1 MLLTLI
7 YDGGCPFCR
16 EFALLSELKAGVPD
30 LRIVDGRAD
39 HAIRQELNAL
49 GLPLRNG
56 AVLIEGEQ
64 RWHGSEAIAELSRR
78 MKPSDPLLK
87 LLARLFCDD
96 QRSARAYPALLMAR
110 RIALTTR
117 GLSVDPDDD
126 LHHQRDGSK
135 NGYRY

>member
-16 EFALLSELKAGVPD
+16 EFALRSELQAGIPN

-39 HAIRQELNAL
+39 HNIRRQLNSL
-49 GLPLRNG
+49 GLPLRDG

-78 MKPSDPLLK
+78 MNPSGPLLG
-87 LLARLFCDD
+87 LLAKVFSDD
-96 QRSARAYPALLMAR
+96 QRSALAYPALLVAR
-110 RIALTTR
+110 RMALATR
-117 GLSVDPDDD
+117 GLSVDPD
-126 LHHQRDGSK
+126 RAGR
-135 NGYRY
+135 G

>member
-16 EFALLSELKAGVPD
+16 DFALRSELQAGVPN

-39 HAIRQELNAL
+39 HNLRRALNAL

-64 RWHGSEAIAELSRR
+64 KWHGSEAIAELSRR
-78 MKPSDPLLK
+78 MKPSDPLLRM
-87 LLARLFCDD
+87 LARLFADN
-96 QRSARAYPALLMAR
+96 QRSALAYPALLAAR
-110 RIALTTR
+110 RLALATR
-117 GLSVDPDDD
+117 GLSVDPD
-126 LHHQRDGSK
+126 QVPSR
-135 NGYRY
+135 

>member
-16 EFALLSELKAGVPD
+16 EFALRSELQAGVPN

-39 HAIRQELNAL
+39 HNIRRELNAL

-56 AVLIEGEQ
+56 AVLIDGEQ

-78 MKPSDPLLK
+78 MKPSDALLK
-87 LLARLFCDD
+87 VLAMLFSNN
-96 QRSARAYPALLMAR
+96 QRSALAYPALLAAR
-110 RIALTTR
+110 RIALATR
-117 GLSVDPDDD
+117 GLSVDPDEI
-126 LHHQRDGSK
+126 HR
-135 NGYRY
+135 R

>member
-7 YDGGCPFCR
+7 YDGGCPFCK
-16 EFALLSELKAGVPD
+16 EFALRSELQAGVPN

-39 HAIRQELNAL
+39 HSVRRELNAL
-49 GLPLRNG
+49 GMPLRNG

-87 LLARLFCDD
+87 LLASLFSNT
-96 QRSARAYPALLMAR
+96 QRSALAYPALLAAR
-110 RIALTTR
+110 RIALATR
-117 GLSVDPDDD
+117 GLSVDPDEA
-126 LHHQRDGSK
+126 
-135 NGYRY
+135 NPN

>member
-16 EFALLSELKAGVPD
+16 EFALRSELKAGVPN

-39 HAIRQELNAL
+39 HKIRHELNAL

-56 AVLIEGEQ
+56 AVLMEGEH

-87 LLARLFCDD
+87 LLSTLFCDE
-96 QRSARAYPALLMAR
+96 QRSALAYPALLAAR
-110 RIALTTR
+110 RIALATR
-117 GLSVDPDDD
+117 GLSVDPD
-126 LHHQRDGSK
+126 QEPR
-135 NGYRY
+135 N

>member
-16 EFALLSELKAGVPD
+16 EFALRSELQAGIPN

-39 HAIRQELNAL
+39 HNLRRELNDL

-64 RWHGSEAIAELSRR
+64 KWHGSEAIAELSQR
-78 MKPSDPLLK
+78 MNPSDPLLR
-87 LLARLFCDD
+87 LLARVFADN
-96 QRSARAYPALLMAR
+96 QRSALAYPALLAAR
-110 RIALTTR
+110 RLALATR
-117 GLSVDPDDD
+117 GLSVDPDQAP
-126 LHHQRDGSK
+126 LR
-135 NGYRY
+135 

>member
-16 EFALLSELKAGVPD
+16 EFALRSELQAGVPN

-39 HAIRQELNAL
+39 HNLRRELNTL

-64 RWHGSEAIAELSRR
+64 KWHGSKAIAELSRR
-78 MKPSDPLLK
+78 MKPSDPLLR
-87 LLARLFCDD
+87 LLARVFADN
-96 QRSARAYPALLMAR
+96 QRSALAYPALLAAR
-110 RIALTTR
+110 RLALATR
-117 GLSVDPDDD
+117 GLSVDPD
-126 LHHQRDGSK
+126 QIPSR
-135 NGYRY
+135 

>member
-16 EFALLSELKAGVPD
+16 EFALRSELQAGVAN

-39 HAIRQELNAL
+39 HNLRRELNTI

-56 AVLIEGEQ
+56 AVLIEGEH

-78 MKPSDPLLK
+78 MKPSDRLLG
-87 LLARLFCDD
+87 LLANLFADN
-96 QRSARAYPALLMAR
+96 QRSALAYPALLAAR
-110 RIALTTR
+110 RLALATR
-117 GLSVDPDDD
+117 GLSVDPD
-126 LHHQRDGSK
+126 QAPSR
-135 NGYRY
+135 

>member
-16 EFALLSELKAGVPD
+16 EFALRSELQAGVPN

-39 HAIRQELNAL
+39 HNIRRELNAL

-78 MKPSDPLLK
+78 MKPSDALLK
-87 LLARLFCDD
+87 VLAMLFSNN
-96 QRSARAYPALLMAR
+96 QRSALAYPALLAAR
-110 RIALTTR
+110 RIALATR
-117 GLSVDPDDD
+117 GLSVDPDEI
-126 LHHQRDGSK
+126 HR
-135 NGYRY
+135 R

>member
-16 EFALLSELKAGVPD
+16 EFALRSELQAGVPN

-39 HAIRQELNAL
+39 HDLRRELNTI

-64 RWHGSEAIAELSRR
+64 KWHGSEAIAELSRR
-78 MKPSDPLLK
+78 MKPSDALLR
-87 LLARLFCDD
+87 LLARLFADN
-96 QRSARAYPALLMAR
+96 QRSALAYPALLAAR
-110 RIALTTR
+110 RLALATR
-117 GLSVDPDDD
+117 GLSVDPD
-126 LHHQRDGSK
+126 QVPSR
-135 NGYRY
+135 